1 MLSQITGQGLS
12 CSIRNR
18 NQIFNANSF
27 IDLSADS
34 SCHYRHLQSFTGRID
49 SCSSS
54 GRSASGNQNIKMM
67 FTRSYFLGTRSSL
80 GFQFVQQFSQRTAS
94 DVQQFSTN
102 KDCRNRLNLEALSL
116 FLKQSSVYSH
126 MGDLRIEQCHDIQ
139 SLHNIRTIGTRQ

>member
-1 MLSQITGQGLS
+1 
-12 CSIRNR
+12 
-18 NQIFNANSF
+18 
-27 IDLSADS
+27 
-34 SCHYRHLQSFTGRID
+34 
-49 SCSSS
+49 
-54 GRSASGNQNIKMM
+54 MM